1 MIHQTSPNRYAR
13 TGGALYLIMIVLGII
28 QELVIRGN
36 IVVAGDAA
44 RTAANLTSMELLWR
58 AGIVVEILMIIITVC
73 LGLIL
78 YVLTKPVSRNLALLA
93 VFFNMLAV
101 GVEAAYSLHLVE
113 VLFPLGNSTYLT
125 AFTPGQLHAM
135 VSLSMKTQS
144 SGFAIA
150 LLLFGPFFFIT
161 GYLIYKSTYLP
172 KWLGILYLIPG
183 MSYMISSIVFIL
195 FPLFGAKYYF
205 FIAGPALIGELSL
218 SLWLLIKGID
228 KDQWSKY
235 NRY

>member
-101 GVEAAYSLHLVE
+101 GVEAAYFHWA
-113 VLFPLGNSTYLT
+113 T
-125 AFTPGQLHAM
+125 AHTSP
-135 VSLSMKTQS
+135 
-144 SGFAIA
+144 
-150 LLLFGPFFFIT
+150 LLLRGNC
-161 GYLIYKSTYLP
+161 
-172 KWLGILYLIPG
+172 
-183 MSYMISSIVFIL
+183 M
-195 FPLFGAKYYF
+195 
-205 FIAGPALIGELSL
+205 
-218 SLWLLIKGID
+218 LW
-228 KDQWSKY
+228 
-235 NRY
+235 